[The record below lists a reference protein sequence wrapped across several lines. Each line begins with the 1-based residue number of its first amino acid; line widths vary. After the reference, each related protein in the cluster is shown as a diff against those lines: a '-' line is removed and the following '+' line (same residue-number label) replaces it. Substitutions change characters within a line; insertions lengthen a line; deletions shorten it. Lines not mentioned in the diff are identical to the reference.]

1 MGLKSYHNNSLLWLN
16 RIYYCCLSFQLIP
29 ITFWEDKFFYAK
41 KKNNNKK
48 LHYGLVKRQIS
59 LDRGK
64 KLHYIF
70 PALCRRGFLK

>member
-1 MGLKSYHNNSLLWLN
+1 MIEPYLLL
-16 RIYYCCLSFQLIP
+16 LSFFSAYPDNILRRQVFLR
-29 ITFWEDKFFYAK
+29 K